1 MSARPSPTLAML
13 STMRELL
20 RLMGVVCWTDRPLS
34 SRGAI
39 MASSGLSTAWTKV
52 VEANLCTH
60 WGTSAGLARQ
70 VTSTGMKGLMSLLF
84 RAPQAWFRDLLAA
97 FCAPQHQVLGAV
109 ANWLLFMFM
118 VKGAWQRE
126 PTRLDKPTHGWQ
138 RLWNA
143 ACVQAWRCMPDSCK
157 QLHHQAAY
165 LHSSSSLGAH
175 TLTCGLASFMI

>member
-1 MSARPSPTLAML
+1 MHRSRVLPRNLGSGQVARRFCTIDCISTRGAHAEAAGDRLASWQEAGRHISMCPSPTLAML

-52 VEANLCTH
+52 VEASLCTH

-97 FCAPQHQVLGAV
+97 FWAPQDYRSGGA
-109 ANWLLFMFM
+109 
-118 VKGAWQRE
+118 GSR
-126 PTRLDKPTHGWQ
+126 
-138 RLWNA
+138 
-143 ACVQAWRCMPDSCK
+143 
-157 QLHHQAAY
+157 
-165 LHSSSSLGAH
+165 
-175 TLTCGLASFMI
+175 